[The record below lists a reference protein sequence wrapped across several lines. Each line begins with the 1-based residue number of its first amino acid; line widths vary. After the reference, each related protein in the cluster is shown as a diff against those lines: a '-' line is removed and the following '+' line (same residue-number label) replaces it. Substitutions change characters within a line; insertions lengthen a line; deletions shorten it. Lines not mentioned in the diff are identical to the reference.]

1 MPENQT
7 ELFVRTTGGSIW
19 MLGVDGSYHKP
30 NCATIVN
37 RDSDCV
43 VAASNTVYDLVQVGD
58 IIKIG
63 DKFVSVEPKDIQ
75 VDNGHINS
83 KILFDAVYTARK
95 DTTSA
100 LPNNFELQ
108 AAKIAGRWFAMQL
121 SMAESTFQQ
130 TMLDLGY
137 VLEAQD
143 GHKLTYRKERQFSIL
158 VLVINLEP
166 ESYTINPILVPKS
179 VIMFAKDLDTM
190 YKDFDDLRADAN
202 VLYEKSKGKL
212 NILNQKGKQL

>member
-1 MPENQT
+1 
-7 ELFVRTTGGSIW
+7 
-19 MLGVDGSYHKP
+19 
-30 NCATIVN
+30 
-37 RDSDCV
+37 
-43 VAASNTVYDLVQVGD
+43 
-58 IIKIG
+58 
-63 DKFVSVEPKDIQ
+63 
-75 VDNGHINS
+75 
-83 KILFDAVYTARK
+83 
-95 DTTSA
+95 
-100 LPNNFELQ
+100 
-108 AAKIAGRWFAMQL
+108 
-121 SMAESTFQQ
+121 MAESTFQQ

-143 GHKLTYRKERQFSIL
+143 GYKLTYRKERQFSIL

-212 NILNQKGKQL
+212 NILN